1 MEQYEIPLLIKE
13 HRQISISVESLSKSY
28 DGKEVLSNLSF
39 KILKGETVGVIGPNG
54 AGKSTLLKILSDI
67 VRPDSGSV
75 TLNGAVSSILEIGMG
90 LHPDLSGSE
99 NVFFAGQLMGR
110 SKKEIQLKFDEIVSF
125 SELQDH
131 MEKPVKQYSNGMY
144 LRLAFSIYTLL
155 DSDILLLD
163 EVLSVGDAS
172 FRKKSF
178 QKMLEYRDTDKTVI
192 LVSHGLTEIES
203 FCDRIIYL
211 DTKIKADSNKI
222 REVLL
227 KYISDHPLKLKSVD
241 ESWLTVS
248 TSSTANG
255 AVMHLPSNENLKVLE
270 IYAST
275 LKNVAQNTFFSS
287 DSIRL
292 VLRYEKLNDHGDL
305 SFIWKLFDMNDAM
318 LFATSPLF
326 DENYGSDENT
336 SAQVREEV
344 TVLPK
349 YFLNTGR
356 YYLSL
361 VCGIDR
367 KPIATY
373 HSVLSFSVQQDTW
386 IRNESWSAIPAP
398 ILHKFEWQRK
408 PIKGSEKQ

>member
-1 MEQYEIPLLIKE
+1 MQDNEKKIAI
-13 HRQISISVESLSKSY
+13 ESRNLVKNF
-28 DGKEVLSNLSF
+28 GGQVVLDAVSF
-39 KILKGETVGVIGPNG
+39 KIFKGENVGIIGPNG

-67 VRPDSGSV
+67 VRPDVGSV
-75 TLNGAVSSILEIGMG
+75 VLNGTVSSILEIGMG
-90 LHPDLSGSE
+90 LHPDLSGTE
-99 NVFFAGQLMGR
+99 NVFFAGKLMRR
-110 SKKEIQLKFDEIVSF
+110 SKKEIQSKFDEIVSF
-125 SELQDH
+125 SELQRH
-131 MEKPVKQYSNGMY
+131 MEKPVKQYSSGMY
-144 LRLAFSIYTLL
+144 LRLAFSIYMLL
-155 DSDILLLD
+155 DTDILLLD
-163 EVLSVGDAS
+163 EVLSVGDAA

-178 QKMLEYRDTDKTVI
+178 QKMLEYRDTEKTVI

-211 DTKIKADSNKI
+211 DTKVKGDSENI

-227 KYISDHPLKLKSVD
+227 KYINDHPVDLKNED
-241 ESWLTVS
+241 ESWLLVDTVGS
-248 TSSTANG
+248 GNG
-255 AVMHLPSNENLKVLE
+255 PLVQFPSNENLKVLE

-275 LKNVAQNTFFSS
+275 GDGVAKNDFYSS

-292 VLRYEKLNDHGDL
+292 VLRYEKLNDQGDL

-336 SAQVREEV
+336 SAQISEEV
-344 TVLPK
+344 TFLPR
-349 YFLNTGR
+349 YFFNTGR

-373 HSVLSFSVQQDTW
+373 HSVLSFNVQQDEW
-386 IRNESWSAIPAP
+386 MRKESWAALPAP

-408 PIKGSEKQ
+408 SIKDSEKRE